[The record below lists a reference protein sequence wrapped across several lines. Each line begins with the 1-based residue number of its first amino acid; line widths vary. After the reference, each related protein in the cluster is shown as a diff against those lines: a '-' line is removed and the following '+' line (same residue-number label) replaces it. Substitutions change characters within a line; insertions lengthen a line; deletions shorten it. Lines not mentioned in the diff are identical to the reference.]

1 MTRQA
6 QPSVPKAVQPYY
18 DAVIEITDASCNEHL
33 TAEYAFLAREL
44 AAALS
49 RKRPSPLMKG
59 KPKTWA
65 CAILYTLG
73 RVNFLFDKSQ
83 TPYLPAAKL
92 CEILGVSASTA
103 SAKAKLIE
111 DGLGINIMDPRWFL
125 PSKIEENPM
134 AWMIRIDGIVVDA
147 RHAPRHVQEEAFRL
161 GLIPYIPEEEL
172 GG

>member
-1 MTRQA
+1 MTRQT
-6 QPSVPKAVQPYY
+6 QPPVPKAVKPYY
-18 DAVIEITDASCNEHL
+18 DAVIEITDAFCNEHL

-65 CAILYTLG
+65 CAIVYTLG
-73 RVNFLFDKSQ
+73 QVNFLFDKSQ
-83 TPYLPAAKL
+83 TPYLPAANL
-92 CEILGVSASTA
+92 CEILGVSGGTA
-103 SAKAKLIE
+103 SAKAKQIR
-111 DGLGINIMDPRWFL
+111 DGLGISIMDPRWFL
-125 PSKIEENPM
+125 PSKIEQNPM